1 METKQCH
8 SCCEDIK
15 PEAKQC
21 PSCQSYQST
30 YYKVLKSPI
39 GGAVIG
45 VTAVWVFF
53 VFLIGN
59 RFENNSIY
67 DPVEVLSI
75 TESTFQFKE
84 TSCGEQVAV
93 LGKITNSGEEPLTD
107 IVFDIEF
114 FDVSGKLVDI
124 VSDTEFDLIVPSGST
139 KSFKAI
145 GKSGANEAHYYSHK
159 ISIAKAEPDAW

>member
-21 PSCQSYQST
+21 PHCQSYQST
-30 YYKVLKSPI
+30 YHKVLKSPI

-45 VTAVWVFF
+45 VAAVWIFF
-53 VFLIGN
+53 GFLIGN

-84 TSCGEQVAV
+84 ASCGEQVVV
-93 LGKITNSGEEPLTD
+93 LGKITNSGENPLTD

-114 FDVSGKLVDI
+114 FDESGKLVDTI
-124 VSDTEFDLIVPSGST
+124 SDTEFDLVIPPGSK
-139 KSFKAI
+139 KSFKVI
-145 GKSGANEAHYYSHK
+145 GKSGANENIYSSHK
-159 ISIAKAEPDAW
+159 VSVAKAEPDIW